1 MSVAYAMVRVEEG
14 GEMPAQTT
22 RPRLTARFDE
32 ALEYAAELH
41 RTQTR
46 KGGDIPYLGH
56 LLSVASLV
64 IEGGGTEDQAIAGLL
79 HDAVEDQGGAPILA
93 EIREKF
99 GDDVASIVKECSDTD
114 EVPKPPWKSRKQAYI
129 THLDD
134 ASEATILV
142 SLADKVDN
150 ARAILRD
157 HRVHGDE
164 LWQRFSQN
172 DPQEHLWYYESLLE
186 VFKSRNETWL
196 VDELE
201 RVLGELRNRI
211 TEAANA

>member
-1 MSVAYAMVRVEEG
+1 
-14 GEMPAQTT
+14 MPAQTT
-22 RPRLTARFDE
+22 QPRLTGRFDE
-32 ALEYAAELH
+32 ALQYASELH

-99 GDDVASIVKECSDTD
+99 GEHVAKIVEECSDTD
-114 EVPKPPWKSRKQAYI
+114 EVPKPPWKNRKQTYI

-134 ASEATILV
+134 ASDATILV

-157 HRVHGDE
+157 HRLERNE

-172 DPQEHLWYYESLLE
+172 DPQEHLWYYESLLK
-186 VFKSRNETWL
+186 VFRARNETWL

-201 RVLGELRNRI
+201 RVLQELRTRV